1 MARGVARARWLA
13 LIVGIQLGAH
23 AQLASAENEYEEAPN
38 LQPLEQLPDRERGGI
53 PVSVRLRSDTRFVFG
68 SDFGDADANLYW
80 PRGSLQVGVPLS
92 KRAAIR
98 FRLSGG
104 AAIYDFDGA
113 TDLFGAGAS
122 SDDPFDDLYSS
133 EFAVE
138 GVYRLN
144 ETWALLSQ
152 GFVAARW
159 EDGAQFDDAIS
170 GGGGL
175 AIGYRMGDRLDM
187 ILGAGLKSRLDHSSP
202 NVYPLVDIEWMID
215 ERWKLRVHGAGIA
228 LEYRLGDA
236 AKLFVRGALESRSYR
251 LEDHLG
257 PASRGT
263 VRDRQLP
270 VGVGFRWV
278 IHRRFRIGATAGVMV
293 EHKLKVRD
301 SSRSTISSVSADPA
315 PYFEVRID
323 LRP

>member
-13 LIVGIQLGAH
+13 LITGLQLGAL
-23 AQLASAENEYEEAPN
+23 AQLAQAENEYEEAPN
-38 LQPLEQLPDRERGGI
+38 LQPLERLPDRERGGI
-53 PVSVRLRSDTRFVFG
+53 PISVRLRSDTRFVFG
-68 SDFGDADANLYW
+68 SDFGGADANLYW

-92 KRAAIR
+92 KRAAVR

-113 TDLFGAGAS
+113 TDLFGSGTS

-159 EDGAQFDDAIS
+159 EDGAPFDDAIS

-202 NVYPLVDIEWMID
+202 TLYPLIDIEWMID

-228 LEYRLGDA
+228 LEYRVADA
-236 AKLFVRGALESRSYR
+236 LKLFVRGALESRSYR

-301 SSRSTISSVSADPA
+301 SSRSTISSISADPA

>member
-1 MARGVARARWLA
+1 MARGAARARWLA
-13 LIVGIQLGAH
+13 LIVGLQLGALG
-23 AQLASAENEYEEAPN
+23 QLASAEDEYGEAPN
-38 LQPLEQLPDRERGGI
+38 LQPLEQLPDLERRGI
-53 PVSVRLRSDTRFVFG
+53 PVSIRLRSDTRFVFG
-68 SDFGDADANLYW
+68 SDFGSADANLYW

-92 KRAAIR
+92 KRAAVR
-98 FRLSGG
+98 FRLNGG
-104 AAIYDFDGA
+104 AAVYDFDGT
-113 TDLFGAGAS
+113 TDLFGLGATS
-122 SDDPFDDLYSS
+122 GDPFGDLYSS

-138 GVYRLN
+138 GAYRLN
-144 ETWALLSQ
+144 ETWALLAQ
-152 GFVAARW
+152 GLAAARW
-159 EDGAQFDDAIS
+159 EEDAQFDDAIS

-175 AIGYRMGDRLDM
+175 AIGYRMGERLDM
-187 ILGAGLKSRLDHSSP
+187 ILGAGLKSRLDRSSP
-202 NVYPLVDIEWMID
+202 SVYPLVDIEWMID

-228 LEYRLGDA
+228 LEYRVGDTL
-236 AKLFVRGALESRSYR
+236 KLFLRGALESRTYR
-251 LEDHLG
+251 LEDQLG

-278 IHRRFRIGATAGVMV
+278 IHRRFRIGAAAGVMV

-301 SSRSTISSVSADPA
+301 RSRSTIASISADPA